1 MRIDDILDETIELII
16 ANMNGGN
23 FKDIGSLRKSE
34 YQHSKS
40 EDDAFLRS
48 DMYKGCKWEKTDAT
62 KKSHDKRK
70 NKTAENDES
79 VKKASEK
86 RAEWYKDP
94 KNRAKFLKKM
104 KQRDKKKAQ
113 KKNQSV

>member
-23 FKDIGSLRKSE
+23 FKDIGALRKSE
-34 YQHSKS
+34 YQHQKG

-48 DMYKGCKWEKTDAT
+48 DMYKGCKWEQTDNV

-70 NKTAENDES
+70 KKTAENTES

-94 KNRAKFLKKM
+94 KNRAKFMKKM

-113 KKNQSV
+113 KK

>member
-23 FKDIGSLRKSE
+23 FKDIGALRKSE
-34 YQHSKS
+34 YQHSKG

-48 DMYKGCKWEKTDAT
+48 DMYKGCMWEKTKNV
-62 KKSHDKRK
+62 KKAYAKRK
-70 NKTAENDES
+70 NKTAKNNES
-79 VKKASEK
+79 VKRASEK

-94 KNRAKFLKKM
+94 KNRAKFKKKI
-104 KQRDKKKAQ
+104 KQRDKNKREC
-113 KKNQSV
+113 N

>member
-34 YQHSKS
+34 YQHSKG

-48 DMYKGCKWEKTDAT
+48 DMYKGIKGNSEAA
-62 KKSHDKRK
+62 KKGHITRKK
-70 NKTAENDES
+70 NKNY
-79 VKKASEK
+79 KKDIEK
-86 RAEWYKDP
+86 AAKTRSEWYQNAE
-94 KNRAKFLKKM
+94 NRAKFLKKI
-104 KQRDKKKAQ
+104 KERDKKKAR
-113 KKNQSV
+113 KNSYSL